1 MSIVLVGS
9 TSGSITLQEPAVA
22 GTTVLTL
29 PAVSGTVLT
38 DTSPK
43 AGNVLQVVQ
52 GTLSG
57 QGSTTSTSYTDTGLT
72 VSITPT
78 SSSSKVLVLV
88 NLNGCLTLNGSSAML
103 VDLLRAST
111 SICKF
116 GEAGLNGGTNRNDFG
131 DFSVSF
137 LDSPATTSST
147 IYKVQAKSS
156 GGGQVYWCNQ
166 TNNSISTITL
176 MEIAA

>member
-1 MSIVLVGS
+1 MSVTI
-9 TSGSITLQEPAVA
+9 SGNSNI
-22 GTTVLTL
+22 
-29 PAVSGTVLT
+29 
-38 DTSPK
+38 
-43 AGNVLQVVQ
+43 VLQVVQ
-52 GTLSG
+52 GTISG

-88 NLNGCLTLNGSSAML
+88 NLNGCLTLNGSTAML
-103 VDLLRAST
+103 VDLLRGST
-111 SICKF
+111 SVCKF

-131 DFSVSF
+131 DFAVSF

-147 IYKVQAKSS
+147 TYKVQAKSS

-166 TNNSISTITL
+166 TNNSISTITVL
-176 MEIAA
+176 EITA